1 MSPAQADGFR
11 WFRVNADNTETLLST
26 SEEVPIAEIGRYR
39 HEAFNIRGITECTN
53 SMEFEVIAS
62 EMATVIDV
70 EVSRIMGIKAAN
82 INISGIGNYEYALN
96 NPDGPYQD
104 SAFFTGLSGNA
115 HVIYVR
121 DKNGCGIVEANVDR
135 DITLDDFPKFFT
147 PNNDLANDI
156 WQYSPLEPINDI
168 RLLYIHIYNRFG
180 AFIKQLDP
188 YATGWDGTYNGRP
201 LPESDYWFRA
211 VDNLNNEYK
220 GHFSLKR

>member
-1 MSPAQADGFR
+1 
-11 WFRVNADNTETLLST
+11 
-26 SEEVPIAEIGRYR
+26 
-39 HEAFNIRGITECTN
+39 
-53 SMEFEVIAS
+53 MEFEVIAS

-121 DKNGCGIVEANVDR
+121 DKNGCGIVEAYVDR

-188 YATGWDGTYNGRP
+188 YAAGWDGTYNGRP